1 MDTKVRFL
9 PAGDTA
15 LVVEFG
21 NRIERRLSAQV
32 LAFYRR
38 IQAAGITGLIEA
50 VPTLRS
56 LIVHYDPAATSS
68 RTIADQLRPLT
79 RDLPDA
85 AEVGRVWSIPACY
98 DPSLAPD
105 IQEVGERTGLSAE
118 AVADLHSSCLYTV
131 YMLGFLPGLPYMG
144 DLPDELQL
152 ARRETPRTSLP
163 AGSVAIATSMT
174 IIYPLES
181 PGGWHLIGRTPVRLF
196 APERESPA
204 LLAPGDTVRFRPVGL
219 DEYERLT
226 QAIASGSFAL
236 APEEA
241 PA

>member
-1 MDTKVRFL
+1 MDREIRFL

-21 NRIERRLSAQV
+21 NSIDRRLSAQV

-38 IQAAGITGLIEA
+38 IESAGIPGLVET
-50 VPTLRS
+50 VPTMRS
-56 LIVHYDPAATSS
+56 LIVHYDPVATSS
-68 RTIADQLRPLT
+68 RAIAEQLRPLAH
-79 RDLPDA
+79 DLPETT
-85 AEVGRVWSIPACY
+85 EVGRVWTVPACY

-105 IQEVGERTGLSAE
+105 IREVGERTGLSAE

-144 DLPDELQL
+144 DLPEKLRL

-196 APERESPA
+196 DPARENPA
-204 LLAPGDTVRFRPVGL
+204 LLAPGDTVRFHPVRL
-219 DEYERLT
+219 EEYERLSE
-226 QAIASGSFAL
+226 AVASGAFAL
-236 APEEA
+236 APEGA
-241 PA
+241 AA